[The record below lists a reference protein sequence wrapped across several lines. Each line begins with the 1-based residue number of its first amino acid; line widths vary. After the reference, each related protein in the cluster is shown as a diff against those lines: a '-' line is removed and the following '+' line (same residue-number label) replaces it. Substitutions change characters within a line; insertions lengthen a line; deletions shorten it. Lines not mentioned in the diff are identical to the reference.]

1 MKTVIKII
9 LRMIR
14 KIVFRFAEKTPPKVK
29 FSQRNYNVA
38 QIGLIIDNLLKN
50 I

>member
-14 KIVFRFAEKTPPKVK
+14 IFRFAEKTPPKVK